1 MPLVIALTAVTLTL
15 TTLMAMLPVVLR
27 DPAIRQPSSTPVH
40 SKKADRWYVVR
51 SPQGSWYLN
60 GEPYSS
66 SGLARRLVVVNK
78 KPLSLVLMP
87 ANGRRVAQINQDLQW
102 LRSHTDLP
110 LTLGVM
116 SSPEGS

>member
-1 MPLVIALTAVTLTL
+1 MAWLLAYTAAVLGVSGLLVWLPASLEAPPLHE
-15 TTLMAMLPVVLR
+15 VVSVDATR
-27 DPAIRQPSSTPVH
+27 PR
-40 SKKADRWYVVR
+40 DRWVIVR
-51 SPQGSWYLN
+51 SLSGSWYLN

-78 KPLSLVLMP
+78 QSLSLVLMP

-116 SSPEGS
+116 SSAGGS